1 MITDPTLVDR
11 VIRAARE
18 VERLSQHGVPTG
30 DAIRRLDDLRAKQ
43 ERTRIAVA
51 KC

>member
-1 MITDPTLVDR
+1 MIANPNLEDQ

-18 VERLSQHGVPTG
+18 VERLSQQGLPTV
-30 DAIRRLDDLRAKQ
+30 DAIRRLDQLRAEQ
-43 ERTRIAVA
+43 ERVRIAVA

>member
-1 MITDPTLVDR
+1 MIANPSLEDQ

-18 VERLSQHGVPTG
+18 VERLSQQGAPTR
-30 DAIRRLDDLRAKQ
+30 DAHRRLDELRAEQ
-43 ERTRIAVA
+43 DRVRIAVA